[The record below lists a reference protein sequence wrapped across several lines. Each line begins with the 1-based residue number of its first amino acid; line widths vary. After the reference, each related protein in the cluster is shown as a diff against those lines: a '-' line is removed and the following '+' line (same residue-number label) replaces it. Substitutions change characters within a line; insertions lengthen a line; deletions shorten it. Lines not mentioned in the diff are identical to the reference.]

1 MAPSASGDDRRLDRQ
16 ECAHVGGLRA
26 RAKVGGLPGSQCA
39 RAAGEPRQ
47 CGRGAARKRRRTWSA
62 RGASGR
68 ALAGA
73 RGGAPPPEAG
83 LRLGGGG
90 VVPSPVGAFPPR
102 GPRGGSPMGGAWARS
117 ACGLTKADPRRFGG
131 VKSGP
136 MAGLKE
142 EPLAPLRAAAWMQ
155 PAMLDQTS
163 TGSATSRGPTR
174 LVEFRQ
180 SSSKVPAE
188 RHIEAGGPTRICTP
202 SIRSLAVNC
211 SGRTK
216 RSDALPRVRARGR
229 ERSEMQSV
237 RGKEDGIC
245 ISVMRAAGETLAH
258 PSPLFNRRYFAEWE
272 IRPSPNVRVKA
283 RRAAAGNRL

>member
-1 MAPSASGDDRRLDRQ
+1 MEGFSQSFQFPAAAVRVKKKAHARARAPRATTRSQPRSRHNFRPMAPSASGDDRRLDRQ

-47 CGRGAARKRRRTWSA
+47 CGRGAARKRRRTWTA

-131 VKSGP
+131 VKSSRRQAPSGP
-136 MAGLKE
+136 CAAEARPCSAFRTRG
-142 EPLAPLRAAAWMQ
+142 APW
-155 PAMLDQTS
+155 PASRKSPWRPCAPRPGCSRPCS
-163 TGSATSRGPTR
+163 TRPGERPRRGGHASRG
-174 LVEFRQ
+174 
-180 SSSKVPAE
+180 
-188 RHIEAGGPTRICTP
+188 
-202 SIRSLAVNC
+202 
-211 SGRTK
+211 TK
-216 RSDALPRVRARGR
+216 R
-229 ERSEMQSV
+229 
-237 RGKEDGIC
+237 
-245 ISVMRAAGETLAH
+245 
-258 PSPLFNRRYFAEWE
+258 
-272 IRPSPNVRVKA
+272 A
-283 RRAAAGNRL
+283 RRSPRGARK